1 MYNACATES
10 SGYVY
15 KPDMTR
21 AASIAL
27 RAFRDGKL
35 GKVNLDIGLIEHMK
49 VHGEDDESSMRSALK
64 QREQER
70 IKTVLEARVN
80 NNIDQY
86 PQEFTPPVQR
96 TMQSLPA
103 SRQSLN
109 ETADEFSPE
118 RK

>member
-1 MYNACATES
+1 MCGTCTTES

-35 GKVNLDIGLIEHMK
+35 GKVNLDMGLIEHMK
-49 VHGEDDESSMRSALK
+49 MHGEDDESSMRSALK

-70 IKTVLEARVN
+70 IKTVLEARV

-118 RK
+118 RQ